1 MGPKVNAEKTNALAM
16 TPNTRQLEF
25 VVGEEELESVSQFDC
40 LGKLVSSSLDMMQ
53 RSREE

>member
-1 MGPKVNAEKTNALAM
+1 MNAEKTNALAM